1 MPAYKFTYFNAKAL
15 GESIRMLFHYG
26 GVDFVDDRVEFPD
39 WPKLKPC
46 MYSDMILANII
57 WRIDLMFDFHDSA
70 TPFGQL
76 PVLEVDGKKVVQSSA
91 IARYLAKKFGV
102 AGKDDWEAM
111 QIDATVDTIHDI
123 RTSKFELASFQFF
136 FFISSNVFAEI
147 SAHYYETNAESKAE
161 KLKVAKEI
169 VPFYV
174 NKLDEQVK
182 KNGGY
187 FVGGKLSWA
196 EFVFVGLLDY
206 LNHTQGC
213 DIIAKA
219 ENLKALRD
227 KVLAI
232 PSIKAYVA
240 KRPKTEF

>member
-1 MPAYKFTYFNAKAL
+1 MTAYKFTYFNAKAL

-26 GVDFVDDRVEFPD
+26 GVEFVDDRVNFED
-39 WPKLKPC
+39 WPKIKP
-46 MYSDMILANII
+46 S
-57 WRIDLMFDFHDSA
+57 

-91 IARYLAKKFGV
+91 IARYLAKKFGL
-102 AGKDDWEAM
+102 AGKDDWEAL
-111 QIDATVDTIHDI
+111 QIDSTVETIHDL
-123 RTSKFELASFQFF
+123 RTKIA
-136 FFISSNVFAEI
+136 
-147 SAHYYETNAESKAE
+147 AHYYENNAESKAE
-161 KLKVAKEI
+161 KLKIAKEM

-196 EFVFVGLLDY
+196 EFVFVGLLEY
-206 LNHTQGC
+206 LNYTQGC

-227 KVLAI
+227 TVLAI
-232 PSIKAYVA
+232 PSIKTWVA